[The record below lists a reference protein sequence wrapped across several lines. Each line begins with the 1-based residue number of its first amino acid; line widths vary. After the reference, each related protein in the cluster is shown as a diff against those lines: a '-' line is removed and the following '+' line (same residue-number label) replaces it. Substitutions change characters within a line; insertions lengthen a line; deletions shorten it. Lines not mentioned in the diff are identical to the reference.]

1 MARDVGMSPRL
12 DGWIPARLQVEG
24 EQPWVD
30 WCHLGSQRF
39 TDPFFDET
47 LERRLRH
54 PFPLL
59 FRHRTLMQTLV
70 ERQTSHPGLPV
81 RGLVFHMS
89 RCGSTLLAQLLASL
103 PRHIVLSEAA
113 PVDTVLRIHSR
124 LPWVDEARRIEWL
137 RAVVAGLGQKR
148 NPEEQAVFLK
158 LDAWHVLELPLL
170 ERAFPG
176 VPWLFSYRDPVEVM
190 ASHQKHRGAHMLPGV
205 LEPARVGL
213 GAEQLSELSLEEYG
227 ARVLARLCEA
237 GLEGYRARKSPALL
251 LNHRGLQDTAV
262 SRLVELFGLEPNAAE
277 SELLAQAADRDAKNP
292 VLQFEDD
299 SKQKAEAVSEASR
312 KLAEKWV
319 RPVYEALEAE
329 RLRAEP
335 Q

>member
-1 MARDVGMSPRL
+1 MRLSPDDARL
-12 DGWIPARLQVEG
+12 EGWIPARLQVDG
-24 EQPWVD
+24 EAPWVD

-47 LERRLRH
+47 LERRLRQ

-59 FRHRTLMQTLV
+59 FRHRTSMQTLV
-70 ERQTSHPGLPV
+70 ERQTARPGLPV

-103 PRHIVLSEAA
+103 PRHIVLSEAG

-137 RAVVAGLGQKR
+137 RAVVAGLGQRR

-176 VPWLFSYRDPVEVM
+176 VPWLFLYRDPVEVM
-190 ASHQKHRGAHMLPGV
+190 ASHQKHQGAHMLPGV

-213 GAEQLSELSLEEYG
+213 GLEQLSELSLEEYG

-237 GLEGYRARKSPALL
+237 GLEGYRARKSPASLM
-251 LNHRGLQDTAV
+251 NYQQLQDTAV
-262 SRLVELFGLEPNAAE
+262 SRLVELFGLEPSAPE
-277 SELLAQAADRDAKNP
+277 LELLARTAARDAKNP
-292 VLQFEDD
+292 VLTFEDD
-299 SKQKAEAVSEASR
+299 TKQKAESVSEASR

-319 RPVYEALEAE
+319 RPVYETLETE
-329 RLRAEP
+329 RLRAP
-335 Q
+335 TP